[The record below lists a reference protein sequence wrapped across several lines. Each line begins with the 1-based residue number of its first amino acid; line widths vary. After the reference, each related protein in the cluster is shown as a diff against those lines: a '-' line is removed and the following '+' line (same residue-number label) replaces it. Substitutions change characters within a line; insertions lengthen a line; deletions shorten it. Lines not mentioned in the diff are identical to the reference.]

1 MEPLFLEER
10 WYRTNW
16 NYFLTPYGVFVL
28 RLILLNKEWIYFY
41 GFVYDKDNKMHTMVF
56 KSDNEE
62 LKRLIKVQ
70 TSKEYDTRTTEE
82 QDTQIKDEQNTQS
95 KMLRCTEHTRLLL
108 YNFFCTN
115 APSADEKETKE
126 IKNIVDVILG

>member
-28 RLILLNKEWIYFY
+28 RLILLNKELIYFY
-41 GFVYDKDNKMHTMVF
+41 GFVYDKDNKTQTMVF

-62 LKRLIKVQ
+62 LKRLIKAQTDKEYGTQIIDEKDVQ
-70 TSKEYDTRTTEE
+70 T
-82 QDTQIKDEQNTQS
+82 KDGQNTHL

-126 IKNIVDVILG
+126 LKNIVDVILG